1 MRPDQP
7 SRTARDRFAGAP
19 NPLGRP
25 KIWSALPLAV
35 SMRSMRDQPI
45 NPADFQDMIG
55 REYYLPD
62 GEKVKVEEVYDD
74 GMTSAR
80 RLTGQWTGQSVIV
93 GATTLSTVRPQI
105 D

>member
-1 MRPDQP
+1 
-7 SRTARDRFAGAP
+7 
-19 NPLGRP
+19 
-25 KIWSALPLAV
+25 
-35 SMRSMRDQPI
+35 MRSMRDQLI

-80 RLTGQWTGQSVIV
+80 RLTGEWAGQSVIV